1 MSADLSIARPAEAV
15 RHRDTQSEGSPKTM
29 LQQALDDALVVE
41 QLSLSFGG
49 NHVLQDIGMTLRA
62 GDITGLIGPNGAGK
76 TSFFNCL
83 TGLYAPQV
91 GAIRFGGDR
100 LEKVPPAGRAAL
112 GFSRSFQ
119 HVALCPE
126 LSVVENVMIGLDRQ
140 STAGWLDAFLPLA
153 RGRAERTSH
162 RATALA
168 ALARLGI
175 AEVADVLPAQLPP
188 GVLRLAEIAR
198 ATVGAPRVL
207 LLDEP
212 AAGLNSVET
221 HDLAQALKTLR
232 SPQLVLVV
240 VEHDMDLIME
250 VCDQIHVLNV
260 GRVLASGSPAQIRA
274 NPEVVRVYLGD
285 DDA

>member
-1 MSADLSIARPAEAV
+1 MSTVAFADMVP
-15 RHRDTQSEGSPKTM
+15 
-29 LQQALDDALVVE
+29 LVVDD
-41 QLSLSFGG
+41 LSLSFGG
-49 NHVLQDIGMTLRA
+49 NQVLQQIALQLKPGE
-62 GDITGLIGPNGAGK
+62 ITGLIGPNGAGK

-83 TGLYAPQV
+83 TGLYSPQK
-91 GAIRFGGDR
+91 GSIRFGEMR
-100 LEKVPPAGRAAL
+100 LEGVPPTRRAAL

-126 LSVVENVMIGLDRQ
+126 LTIAENVMIGLDRQ
-140 STAGWLDAFLPLA
+140 SHSGWLDAFLPFASGKRERARNRELA
-153 RGRAERTSH
+153 V
-162 RATALA
+162 A
-168 ALARLGI
+168 ALAKLGI
-175 AEVADVLPAQLPP
+175 ANVADELPTQLPP

-198 ATVGAPRVL
+198 AIVGEPRVL

-221 HDLAQALKTLR
+221 HDLSNALKKLR

-250 VCDQIHVLNV
+250 VCDAIHVLNV
-260 GRVLASGSPAQIRA
+260 GKLLASGNPEQIRS

-285 DDA
+285 DDE

>member
-1 MSADLSIARPAEAV
+1 MSVAEATRAV
-15 RHRDTQSEGSPKTM
+15 PLRVDR
-29 LQQALDDALVVE
+29 LA
-41 QLSLSFGG
+41 LSFGG
-49 NHVLQDIGMTLRA
+49 IQVLQDIALELRP
-62 GDITGLIGPNGAGK
+62 GEITGLIGPNGAGK

-83 TGLYAPQV
+83 TGLYSPQQ
-91 GAIRFGGDR
+91 GSIRLGDLR
-100 LEKVPPAGRAAL
+100 LEGIAPPGRAAL

-140 STAGWLDAFLPLA
+140 SAAGWLDAFLPLA
-153 RGRAERTSH
+153 RGRAERARH
-162 RATALA
+162 RELALA

-175 AEVADVLPAQLPP
+175 AQLADESPTQLPP

-198 ATVGAPRVL
+198 AIAGAPRVL

-221 HDLAQALKTLR
+221 HELSQALKRLR

-240 VEHDMDLIME
+240 VEHDMDLIMD
-250 VCDQIHVLNV
+250 VCDTIHVLNV
-260 GRVLASGSPAQIRA
+260 GRLLASGNPASVRA
-274 NPEVVRVYLGD
+274 NPDVVRVYLGD
-285 DDA
+285 DDE

>member
-1 MSADLSIARPAEAV
+1 MSSVAIADSVPLAV
-15 RHRDTQSEGSPKTM
+15 EG
-29 LQQALDDALVVE
+29 
-41 QLSLSFGG
+41 LSLSFGG
-49 NHVLQDIGMTLRA
+49 NQVLQQIALQLRP
-62 GDITGLIGPNGAGK
+62 GEITGLIGPNGAGK

-83 TGLYAPQV
+83 TGLYSPQQGSIRLGERRIERLAPTQ
-91 GAIRFGGDR
+91 
-100 LEKVPPAGRAAL
+100 RAAL

-126 LSVVENVMIGLDRQ
+126 LTIAENVMIGLDRQ
-140 STAGWLDAFLPLA
+140 SSAGWLAAFLPFASGKRERSRNRQLA
-153 RGRAERTSH
+153 IAS
-162 RATALA
+162 
-168 ALARLGI
+168 LARLGI
-175 AEVADVLPAQLPP
+175 AQVADEFPAQLPP

-198 ATVGAPRVL
+198 AIAGQPRVL

-221 HDLAQALKTLR
+221 RDLANALKKLR
-232 SPQLVLVV
+232 SPDLVLVV

-250 VCDQIHVLNV
+250 VCDAIHVLNV
-260 GRVLASGSPAQIRA
+260 GRLLASGNPAQIRS

>member
-1 MSADLSIARPAEAV
+1 MSGVAV
-15 RHRDTQSEGSPKTM
+15 S
-29 LQQALDDALVVE
+29 QAVPLVVDG
-41 QLSLSFGG
+41 LGLSFGG
-49 NHVLQDIGMTLRA
+49 NHVLQDIALQLRP
-62 GDITGLIGPNGAGK
+62 GEITGLIGPNGAGK

-83 TGLYAPQV
+83 TGLYSPRK
-91 GAIRFGGDR
+91 GSIRLGDVR
-100 LEKVPPAGRAAL
+100 LEGLPPTHRAAL

-126 LSVVENVMIGLDRQ
+126 LSIVENVMIGLDRL
-140 STAGWLDAFLPLA
+140 SGAGWLDAFLPLA
-153 RGRAERTSH
+153 RGRQERARH
-162 RATALA
+162 RDLALT

-175 AEVADVLPAQLPP
+175 AHVADEEPSQLPP

-198 ATVGAPRVL
+198 AIAGSPRVL

-221 HDLAQALKTLR
+221 RDLSNALLKLR

-250 VCDQIHVLNV
+250 VCDTIHVLNV
-260 GRVLASGSPAQIRA
+260 GRLLASGNPAQIRA
-274 NPEVVRVYLGD
+274 NREVVAVYLGD
-285 DDA
+285 DDE

>member
-1 MSADLSIARPAEAV
+1 MSAVMEAA
-15 RHRDTQSEGSPKTM
+15 P
-29 LQQALDDALVVE
+29 LVVE
-41 QLSLSFGG
+41 NLSLSFGG
-49 NHVLQDIGMTLRA
+49 NQVLHDVALNLQPGE
-62 GDITGLIGPNGAGK
+62 ITGLIGPNGAGK

-83 TGLYAPQV
+83 TGLYSPQQGGV
-91 GAIRFGGDR
+91 RFGGVR
-100 LEKVPPAGRAAL
+100 LDGVPPTGRAAL

-140 STAGWLDAFLPLA
+140 SAAGWLDAFLPLG
-153 RGRAERTSH
+153 RGRTERESN
-162 RATALA
+162 RELALA
-168 ALARLGI
+168 ALTKLGI
-175 AEVADVLPAQLPP
+175 AQVADESPTQLPP
-188 GVLRLAEIAR
+188 GTLRLVEIAR
-198 ATVGAPRVL
+198 AIAGSPRVL

-221 HDLAQALKTLR
+221 HALSLALKKLR

-250 VCDQIHVLNV
+250 VCDTIHVLNV
-260 GRVLASGSPAQIRA
+260 GRLLASGNPAQVRA

-285 DDA
+285 EDA

>member
-1 MSADLSIARPAEAV
+1 MSAV
-15 RHRDTQSEGSPKTM
+15 
-29 LQQALDDALVVE
+29 ALAPTAPLVVDK
-41 QLSLSFGG
+41 LSLSFGG
-49 NHVLQDIGMTLRA
+49 NHVLQDIALSLKPGE
-62 GDITGLIGPNGAGK
+62 ITGLIGPNGAGK

-91 GAIRFGGDR
+91 GSITFGDAR
-100 LEKVPPAGRAAL
+100 LERMAPTERAAL

-126 LSVVENVMIGLDRQ
+126 LSIVENVMIGLDRQ
-140 STAGWLDAFLPLA
+140 SQAGWLDAFLPLA
-153 RGRAERTSH
+153 RGRDERSRN
-162 RATALA
+162 RAQAIA

-175 AEVADVLPAQLPP
+175 AQVADQAPSQLPP
-188 GVLRLAEIAR
+188 GMLRLAEIAR
-198 ATVGAPRVL
+198 AIAGDPRVL

-221 HDLAQALKTLR
+221 HDLSSALKKLR
-232 SPQLVLVV
+232 SPDLVLVV

-250 VCDQIHVLNV
+250 VCDTIHVLNV
-260 GRVLASGSPAQIRA
+260 GKLLASGSPALIRD

>member
-1 MSADLSIARPAEAV
+1 MSAVLEA
-15 RHRDTQSEGSPKTM
+15 SP
-29 LQQALDDALVVE
+29 LVVE
-41 QLSLSFGG
+41 NLSLSFGG
-49 NHVLQDIGMTLRA
+49 NKVLHEVALHLQPGE
-62 GDITGLIGPNGAGK
+62 ITGLIGPNGAGK

-83 TGLYAPQV
+83 TGLYTPQQ
-91 GAIRFGGDR
+91 GGIRFGDVRIDGI
-100 LEKVPPAGRAAL
+100 PPTGRAAL

-140 STAGWLDAFLPLA
+140 SVSGWLDAFLLLA
-153 RGRAERTSH
+153 RGRTEHDRN
-162 RATALA
+162 RALALA
-168 ALARLGI
+168 ALSKLGI
-175 AEVADVLPAQLPP
+175 GHVADESPAQLPP
-188 GVLRLAEIAR
+188 GTLRLAEIAR
-198 ATVGAPRVL
+198 AIAGSPRVL

-221 HDLAQALKTLR
+221 HDLAVALKKLR

-250 VCDQIHVLNV
+250 VCDTIHVLNV
-260 GRVLASGSPAQIRA
+260 GRLLASGNPEQVRA

-285 DDA
+285 DEDA